1 MWSGCVV
8 RVLGTAGVRE
18 APRLERKARE
28 VLTILTV
35 HAPAA
40 VTLDELARLLWD
52 DPPPSAVKTLRAH
65 ISRIRAAIALS
76 AAAVVSPSAAAGM
89 SPSAAVGVPPSGVAG
104 VSPSG
109 VAGVSPS
116 GVAGVERVGRDG
128 YRLAVASEHT
138 DVGLVAAARVRARGL
153 LADGRADSAA
163 AVLAEA
169 RELWRG
175 DPELPDTV
183 AAAAL
188 RQGWRQERR
197 LLVQEH
203 LGCLAAGADPA
214 SALGELERL
223 TAADPLDEPLWAH
236 YVRALNRAGRP
247 TEALR
252 AAATARAALVE
263 VGLDP
268 SPALSAAQTEVLR
281 PPAVQTEMP
290 EKVRVSYATDASGST
305 AYTRLSERG
314 HDLVVLNPAM
324 LTIDGLLDGA
334 QARAALTALAG
345 HAAVVCLDR
354 RGIGLSDPLDPAR
367 PPLEQWADDVRRV
380 LDAAAIPRADLFANF
395 DTGLVALEFAARH
408 PSRVRRLVLAQ
419 CFPRYTR
426 SDDYPYGLDRRTTE
440 TLIRDT
446 VSPGRGTDSVAQA
459 APSVVADEAFRQW
472 WNRLGRRAAAPA
484 VATAIRAVATG
495 ADVRHRLPEVTAPTL
510 ILHRRNC
517 LNVDI
522 GHARYLATHL
532 PSAHLRTTPGT
543 DALWFT
549 DSAEL
554 RRYAADFLTA

>member
-8 RVLGTAGVRE
+8 RVLGTAGVRS

-28 VLTILTV
+28 LLTILTV
-35 HAPAA
+35 HAPSA
-40 VTLDELARLLWD
+40 VTLGELARLLWD

-65 ISRIRAAIALS
+65 LSRIRTAL
-76 AAAVVSPSAAAGM
+76 AGH
-89 SPSAAVGVPPSGVAG
+89 GVD
-104 VSPSG
+104 
-109 VAGVSPS
+109 
-116 GVAGVERVGRDG
+116 RIGRDG
-128 YRLAVASEHT
+128 YRLAVPPEHT
-138 DVGLVAAARVRARGL
+138 DVGLVAAARARARRL
-153 LADGRADSAA
+153 LADGRPDSAA

-203 LGCLAAGADPA
+203 LGCLAAGADPG

-223 TAADPLDEPLWAH
+223 TAADPLDEPLWTL

-268 SPALSAAQTEVLR
+268 PAALSAAQTEVLR
-281 PPAVQTEMP
+281 PEVLRPATTAS
-290 EKVRVSYATDASGST
+290 VRYATDGTGST
-305 AYTRLSERG
+305 AYTRLSDRG

-334 QARAALTALAG
+334 YARSALTALAE
-345 HAAVVCLDR
+345 HAAVLCLDR

-367 PPLEQWADDVRRV
+367 PPLEQWAGDVRRV
-380 LDAAAIPRADLFANF
+380 LDDAAIGRADLFANF

-408 PSRVRRLVLAQ
+408 PDRVRRLVLAQ

-446 VSPGRGTDSVAQA
+446 VSPGRGMDSVAQA
-459 APSVVADEAFRQW
+459 APSVAADEAFRQW
-472 WNRLGRRAAAPA
+472 WNGLGRRAAAPA
-484 VATAIRAVATG
+484 VAAAVRAVATG
-495 ADVRHRLPEVTAPTL
+495 ADLRHRLPEVTAPAL

-522 GHARYLATHL
+522 GHARYLAAHL
-532 PSAHLRTTPGT
+532 PSAHLRTAAGT

-549 DSAEL
+549 DSPEL
-554 RRYAADFLTA
+554 RQYATGFLTAR

>member
-8 RVLGTAGVRE
+8 RVLGTAGVRSG
-18 APRLERKARE
+18 PRLERKARE
-28 VLTILTV
+28 LLTVLTV

-40 VTLDELARLLWD
+40 VTLDEMARLLWD

-65 ISRIRAAIALS
+65 LSRIRAALSTSVALS
-76 AAAVVSPSAAAGM
+76 GTAAL
-89 SPSAAVGVPPSGVAG
+89 SGPGGFPGRRAG
-104 VSPSG
+104 VDSEDGAESRDA
-109 VAGVSPS
+109 VDVDARI
-116 GVAGVERVGRDG
+116 ERVGRDA
-128 YRLAVASEHT
+128 YRLAIEPGNT
-138 DVGLVAAARVRARGL
+138 DVGLIADARARARRL
-153 LADGRADSAA
+153 LGDGRPDSAA

-197 LLVQEH
+197 LLIQEH
-203 LGCLAAGADPA
+203 LGCLVAGADPGA
-214 SALGELERL
+214 ALGELERL
-223 TAADPLDEPLWAH
+223 TTADPLDEPLWAH

-268 SPALSAAQTEVLR
+268 SAALRAAQTEVLR
-281 PPAVQTEMP
+281 PPATAA
-290 EKVRVSYATDASGST
+290 VRYATDGTGST
-305 AYTRLSERG
+305 AYSRLSDRG
-314 HDLVVLNPAM
+314 HDLVVLNPGM
-324 LTIDGLLDGA
+324 LTIDGLLDGPY
-334 QARAALTALAG
+334 ARTALNALSEY
-345 HAAVVCLDR
+345 AAVLCLDR
-354 RGIGLSDPLDPAR
+354 RGIGLSDPLDPER
-367 PPLEQWADDVRRV
+367 PPLQQWADDVRRV
-380 LDAAAIPRADLFANF
+380 LDAAGIRRTDLFANF

-408 PSRVRRLVLAQ
+408 PDRVRRLVLAQ

-426 SDDYPYGLDRRTTE
+426 SGDYPYGLDRRTTE

-446 VSPGRGTDSVAQA
+446 VSPARGMDSVAQA
-459 APSVVADEAFRQW
+459 APSVAADETFRQW

-484 VATAIRAVATG
+484 PAAAIRAVATG

-522 GHARYLATHL
+522 GHAHYLAAHL
-532 PSAHLRTTPGT
+532 PSAHLRVAPGT

-554 RRYAADFLTA
+554 RRYATDFLTA

>member
-1 MWSGCVV
+1 MWSGCEV
-8 RVLGTAGVRE
+8 RVLGTAGVRSG
-18 APRLERKARE
+18 PGLERKARE
-28 VLTILTV
+28 LLTILTV

-40 VTLDELARLLWD
+40 VTLDELARLVWD

-65 ISRIRAAIALS
+65 LSRIRAALS
-76 AAAVVSPSAAAGM
+76 HADQ
-89 SPSAAVGVPPSGVAG
+89 
-104 VSPSG
+104 
-109 VAGVSPS
+109 
-116 GVAGVERVGRDG
+116 AGVERVGREG
-128 YRLAVASEHT
+128 YRLAVAPGHT
-138 DVGLVAAARVRARGL
+138 DVGLVAAARARARRL
-153 LADGRADSAA
+153 LADGRPDSAA

-203 LGCLAAGADPA
+203 LGCLVSGADPG

-223 TAADPLDEPLWAH
+223 TTADPLDEPLWVL
-236 YVRALNRAGRP
+236 YVRALNRAGRK

-252 AAATARAALVE
+252 AAAGARAALVE

-268 SPALSAAQTEVLR
+268 SAELSAAQTEVLR
-281 PPAVQTEMP
+281 PAPSTMVEIG
-290 EKVRVSYATDASGST
+290 YATDAAGAT
-305 AYTRLSERG
+305 AYTRLSGRG

-334 QARAALTALAG
+334 HARAALSALAERT
-345 HAAVVCLDR
+345 AVVCLDR
-354 RGIGLSDPLDPAR
+354 RGIGLSDPLDPDR
-367 PPLEQWADDVRRV
+367 PPLDQWAEDIGRV
-380 LDAAAIPRADLFANF
+380 LDAAAIGRADLFANF
-395 DTGLVALEFAARH
+395 DTGLIALEFAARH

-446 VSPGRGTDSVAQA
+446 VSPGRPGHGVDSVAQA
-459 APSVVADEAFRQW
+459 APSVAADETFRQW
-472 WNRLGRRAAAPA
+472 WNRLGRRAASPS

-510 ILHRRNC
+510 VLHRRNC

-522 GHARYLATHL
+522 GHARHLAAHL
-532 PSAHLRTTPGT
+532 PAAQLRTIPGT

-549 DSAEL
+549 DTAEL
-554 RRYAADFLTA
+554 RRYAIDFLTA